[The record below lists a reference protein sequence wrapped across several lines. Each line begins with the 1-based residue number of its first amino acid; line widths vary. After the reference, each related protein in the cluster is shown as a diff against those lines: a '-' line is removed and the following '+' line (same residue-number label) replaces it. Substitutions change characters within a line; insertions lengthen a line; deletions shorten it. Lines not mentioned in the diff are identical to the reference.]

1 MTLYEQ
7 VGGETAMDGA
17 VTLFYQKVLVDP
29 RVNGFFEGVDMN
41 RQRLMQKKF
50 LTLAFGGPTD
60 YTGQGMNAAHK
71 KLVDRGMNDQ
81 HFDVIVEHLA
91 ATLKEMGVEDKLI
104 NEAAEIAETV
114 RNDVLCR

>member
-7 VGGETAMDGA
+7 VGGEAAMDGA
-17 VTLFYQKVLVDP
+17 VNIFYQKVLVDP

-41 RQRLMQKKF
+41 RQRLMQKNF
-50 LTLAFGGPTD
+50 LTLAFGGPTN
-60 YTGQGMNAAHK
+60 YTGKGMTAAHQ

-91 ATLKEMGVEDKLI
+91 ATLQEMGVAQDLI
-104 NEAAEIAETV
+104 DQAAKIAETV
-114 RNDVLCR
+114 RDDVLCR